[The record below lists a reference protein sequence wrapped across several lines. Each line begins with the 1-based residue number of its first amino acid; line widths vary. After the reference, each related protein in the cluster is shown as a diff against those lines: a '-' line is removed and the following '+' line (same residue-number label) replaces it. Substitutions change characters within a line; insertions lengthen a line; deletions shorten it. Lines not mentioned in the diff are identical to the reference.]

1 MTTEKKEKVIVFGI
15 RAIIEAVD
23 SNKSINKVFIQR
35 GLNNKNGFELIK
47 KLNSKSIE
55 ISYVPIEKL
64 NRLTLKNHQGA
75 VATISPIK
83 FLNIEDLSELIESK
97 QKELSVLILDQLSD
111 VRNFGAIVRTAECSG
126 VDCIIIQSSGSA
138 PVNGDT
144 IKTSS
149 GAIFNVPIC
158 KVSHI
163 KDAIFLLKQHEIK
176 IYGASEKSETDL
188 YQTNFGKKQAIIM
201 GSEGKGLSNSV
212 IKLCD
217 SLIKIPLLGKIES
230 LNVSVACGAILYELV
245 RQKNY

>member
-1 MTTEKKEKVIVFGI
+1 MTEKKEKVIVFGI

-64 NRLTLKNHQGA
+64 NRLTPKNHQGA

-83 FLNIEDLSELIESK
+83 FLNIQDLSELIESK

-126 VDCIIIQSSGSA
+126 IDCIIIQSSGSA

>member
-64 NRLTLKNHQGA
+64 NRLTPKNHQGA

-97 QKELSVLILDQLSD
+97 EKELSVLILDQLSD

>member
-1 MTTEKKEKVIVFGI
+1 MTEKKEKVIVFGI

-97 QKELSVLILDQLSD
+97 EKELSVLILDQLSD

>member
-1 MTTEKKEKVIVFGI
+1 MTEKKEKVIVFGI

-64 NRLTLKNHQGA
+64 NRLTPKNHQGA

-83 FLNIEDLSELIESK
+83 FLNIQDLSELIESK

-176 IYGASEKSETDL
+176 IYGASEKSDTDL

>member
-1 MTTEKKEKVIVFGI
+1 MFGI
-15 RAIIEAVD
+15 RAIIEAID

-64 NRLTLKNHQGA
+64 NRLTPKNHQGA

-83 FLNIEDLSELIESK
+83 FLNIQDLSELIESK
-97 QKELSVLILDQLSD
+97 QKELSLLILDQLSD

-158 KVSHI
+158 KVPHI

>member
-1 MTTEKKEKVIVFGI
+1 MTDNKEKVIVFGI

-64 NRLTLKNHQGA
+64 NRLTPKNHQGA

-83 FLNIEDLSELIESK
+83 FLNIQDLSELIESK

>member
-201 GSEGKGLSNSV
+201 GSEGKGLSDSV

>member
-1 MTTEKKEKVIVFGI
+1 MTEKKEKVIVFGI

-64 NRLTLKNHQGA
+64 NRLTPKNHQGA

-83 FLNIEDLSELIESK
+83 FLNIQDLSELIESK
-97 QKELSVLILDQLSD
+97 QKELSLLILDQLSD

-158 KVSHI
+158 KVPHI

-176 IYGASEKSETDL
+176 IYGASEKSEIDL
-188 YQTNFGKKQAIIM
+188 YQTKFEKKHKHWI
-201 GSEGKGLSNSV
+201 SV
-212 IKLCD
+212 
-217 SLIKIPLLGKIES
+217 EQ
-230 LNVSVACGAILYELV
+230 LV
-245 RQKNY
+245 RYL

>member
-1 MTTEKKEKVIVFGI
+1 MIDKKEKVIVFGI

-64 NRLTLKNHQGA
+64 NRLTPKNHQGA

-83 FLNIEDLSELIESK
+83 FLNIQDLSELIESK
-97 QKELSVLILDQLSD
+97 QKELSLLILDQLSD

-158 KVSHI
+158 KVPHI

-176 IYGASEKSETDL
+176 IYGASEKSEIDL
-188 YQTNFGKKQAIIM
+188 YQTKFEKKQAIIM
-201 GSEGKGLSNSV
+201 GSEGKGLSSSV